1 MSDTRTCDGCR
12 ALDERVKRLERF
24 LFGEPGVA
32 AEPSDSPLARSMADL
47 VTATQLG
54 NVRRLARRA
63 GVDSDEEAR
72 ALFGAD
78 CASLNRNAADGLIKH
93 LAQLPAAARRER
105 GGA

>member
-1 MSDTRTCDGCR
+1 MPEQHTCDGCR
-12 ALDERVKRLERF
+12 SLEPRVKKLERF

-32 AEPSDSPLARSMADL
+32 SEPSDSPLARTMADL

-63 GVDSDEEAR
+63 GVDPDEEAR

-78 CASLNRNAADGLIKH
+78 CASLNRNAADRLIKH

-105 GGA
+105 GEA